1 MRAAIKTDNE
11 GEIILQEI
19 DQPKLSSGEVLI
31 KVKYCGICGSDL
43 HAYKHS
49 KGYEFVPKPIVMG
62 HEFSGVVVDVF
73 DASLEHLKGKNV
85 IVEAM
90 NYCGKCENCLI
101 GRKSICTQNKVIGLH
116 FDGGMAQF
124 VKTKALY
131 VREIP
136 NGIPHQLAALCEPMS
151 IAVHAVR
158 QAGEISKTDM
168 ILVQGP
174 GIIGFFVSL
183 ILAQKG
189 AKVYLSGLEQDYKSR
204 LSKCQTFGV
213 IPHIVESGNLDEKVD
228 IVFECSG
235 SNIAVKSGFR
245 SLKKGGKAVLVALYE
260 HETTLF
266 LTELVRSEILINT
279 SYGSNPEDY
288 DEAFSVLDSLSE
300 KLIDI
305 MTIYPLTEVTQAFED
320 GLNQEVLKPILAISE

>member
-1 MRAAIKTDNE
+1 MRAAVKTE
-11 GEIILQEI
+11 KEAEIILQEAEP
-19 DQPKLSSGEVLI
+19 PKLESDEVLI
-31 KVKYCGICGSDL
+31 KVEYCGVCGSDL

-49 KGYEFVPKPIVMG
+49 KGYEFVPKPIILG
-62 HEFSGVVVDVF
+62 HEFSGIVVDCF
-73 DASLEHLKGKNV
+73 DASSEHLKGKSV
-85 IVEAM
+85 IVEPM
-90 NYCGKCENCLI
+90 NYCGKCKNCLN
-101 GRKSICTQNKVIGLH
+101 GRKSICVQNEVIGIH

-124 VKTKALY
+124 VKTKAQY

-136 NGIPHQLAALCEPMS
+136 NGMPLHLAALSEPMS

-158 QAGEISKTDM
+158 QAGEILKSDT

-189 AKVYLSGLEQDYKSR
+189 AKVYLSGLEQDYESR

-213 IPHIVESGNLDEKVD
+213 IPHIVESGNVGEKVD

-235 SNIAVKSGFR
+235 SNAAVKSGFR
-245 SLKKGGKAVLVALYE
+245 SLKKGGKAIFVALYE
-260 HETTLF
+260 QETTLF
-266 LTELVRSEILINT
+266 LTELVRNEVLINT

-288 DEAFSVLDSLSE
+288 NEAFSVLGSLSE
-300 KLIDI
+300 KLMDI
-305 MTIYPLTEVTQAFED
+305 VTIYPLTEVTQAFED
-320 GLNQEVLKPILAISE
+320 GLNQVVLKPILAISK